1 MKILVEYIIIG
12 DEFPV
17 QEVSEAIGIK
27 DCEIVKTGD
36 VVYYGENNKGY
47 RVETDTSITYTTG
60 YIDTIDMRLPVDIM
74 TDMLS
79 EKKNIIK
86 YYIEKYSLESKFWIT
101 LCLSDNPIMMMSER
115 FIKLAADLNAFVEF
129 DTYLDYDEDE
139 RVILNAT

>member
-17 QEVSEAIGIK
+17 QEVSEVIGIK

-36 VVYYGENNKGY
+36 VVYYGEKNKGY

-60 YIDTIDMRLPVDIM
+60 YIDTIDMRLPIDIM
-74 TDMLS
+74 TDMLG
-79 EKKNIIK
+79 EKRDIIK
-86 YYIEKYSLESKFWIT
+86 HYIEKYSLTSKFCIV